1 MDNDRTHTEI
11 WIKVGELEKD
21 ISVMAERLEI
31 TSQIVQANQEE
42 FRGKIRSVEENLF
55 ATRESLTAFRSE
67 FKAGTGLLAF
77 LIVTGIAA
85 LGVYLQSASIV

>member
-1 MDNDRTHTEI
+1 MDNDRTHAEI

-21 ISVMAERLEI
+21 ISVMSERLEL
-31 TSQIVQANQEE
+31 TSRVVTQNQEE
-42 FRGKIRSVEENLF
+42 FRSKIRSIEESLF
-55 ATRESLTAFRSE
+55 STRESLAAHRSE

-85 LGVYLQSASIV
+85 LGVFLQT

>member
-21 ISVMAERLEI
+21 ISVMAERLET
-31 TSQIVQANQEE
+31 TSRLVAANQEE
-42 FRGKIRSVEENLF
+42 FRGKIRSIESTLFSTRENL
-55 ATRESLTAFRSE
+55 AAHRSE

-85 LGVYLQSASIV
+85 LGVFLQQ